1 MAVPMNA
8 LARLRAAAPDLWAG
22 LWRWTLIALGV
33 AAATYL
39 LLDRAAGA
47 DFVTACVLAG
57 LVVGAVLTRSEPLAI
72 ALMATP
78 AIVIAA
84 RVGIVP
90 GGLTVSD
97 AALAV
102 AFGVAILLGNR
113 DYSPPM
119 RALLWLNAIYQF
131 ATLFTVI
138 VNPFAA
144 NTIEWFH
151 AWLLVSGALIV
162 GWAIGRA
169 GKARL
174 ALTLLLLMAAV
185 YALGTFFT
193 AIGQWLHGDFF
204 GAVYP
209 TWPWPQHK
217 NAAGT
222 TLAFCAFIAYVNP
235 DWARLSRR
243 WMRLAFWVFV
253 AAMVLTQSRQ
263 AAIGLVVALLIY
275 TLRQGAA
282 KHILLA
288 VALAVPGI
296 FLVVQSVIEQVE
308 SQNKFNSV
316 YQRLDWLREVYAL
329 WKHEPIFGHG
339 LRYWYVH
346 PTANFQPPQAEV
358 EVVASAGLVGLL
370 GFAIMWVGVIIVL
383 WRVNPRFGMLAF
395 GVVLAR
401 IVQAQFDLFWVAVQ
415 VSTPF
420 LIAGICLGAQA
431 YERARNPDA
440 DDWWAHR
447 RDTRA
452 RDRAVKAKPVSHT
465 AARRLARSGI
475 RV

>member
-1 MAVPMNA
+1 MRTSM
-8 LARLRAAAPDLWAG
+8 LMRLRAAAPEWWANV
-22 LWRWTLIALGV
+22 WRWMLIAVGV

-39 LLDRAAGA
+39 MLDRGLG
-47 DFVTACVLAG
+47 DDVVTACVLAA
-57 LVVGAVLTRSEPLAI
+57 LVVGAVLTASEPLAL

-78 AIVIAA
+78 AVLIAA

-102 AFGVAILLGNR
+102 AFGAAILLGKR
-113 DYSPPM
+113 DFSPPM
-119 RALLWLNAIYQF
+119 RAMLWLNAIYQF

-138 VNPFAA
+138 VNPFVQ
-144 NTIEWFH
+144 NTIEWVH
-151 AWLLVSGALIV
+151 AWLLVSGALVV
-162 GWAIGRA
+162 GWALGRA

-174 ALTLLLLMAAV
+174 ALLLLLGMAGV
-185 YALGTFFT
+185 IALGTFGT
-193 AIGQWLHGDFF
+193 AIGQWLRGDLFNP
-204 GAVYP
+204 VYP

-235 DWARLSRR
+235 DWAQLPQR
-243 WMRLAFWVFV
+243 WMRVGFWTFV
-253 AAMVLTQSRQ
+253 VALVLTQSRQ
-263 AAIGLVVALLIY
+263 AAISLVIALLIH
-275 TLRQGAA
+275 TLRQGAL
-282 KHILLA
+282 KHIVLA

-296 FLVVQSVIEQVE
+296 ILVVQSVIEQIE

-329 WKHEPIFGHG
+329 WKHEPVFGHG

-346 PTANFQPPQAEV
+346 PTAQFQPPQAEL
-358 EVVASAGLVGLL
+358 EVVASTGLVGLL
-370 GFAIMWVGVIIVL
+370 GFVIMWAGFIVVL
-383 WRVNPRFGMLAF
+383 WRVDPGFGMLAF

-401 IVQAQFDLFWVAVQ
+401 ITQAQFDLFWVAVQ
-415 VSTPF
+415 TSIPF

-431 YERARNPDA
+431 FERERNPDA
-440 DDWWAHR
+440 ADWWAVSRTR
-447 RDTRA
+447 RTRA
-452 RDRAVKAKPVSHT
+452 QRRRDRANQTS
-465 AARRLARSGI
+465 AATTRRLARSGI

>member
-1 MAVPMNA
+1 MHAV
-8 LARLRAAAPDLWAG
+8 ARLRAAAPDLWAG
-22 LWRWTLIALGV
+22 VWRWTLVAAGV
-33 AAATYL
+33 TAATYF
-39 LLDRAAGA
+39 LLDGAAGP

-113 DYSPPM
+113 DFSPPM

-185 YALGTFFT
+185 YALGTLFT
-193 AIGQWLHGDFF
+193 AVGQWLHGDFF
-204 GAVYP
+204 SAVYP

-222 TLAFCAFIAYVNP
+222 TLAFCAFVAYVNP
-235 DWARLSRR
+235 DWAGLSHR
-243 WMRLAFWVFV
+243 WMRFAFWFFV
-253 AAMVLTQSRQ
+253 AAMMLTQSRQ
-263 AAIGLVVALLIY
+263 AVIGLLIALLIY

-282 KHILLA
+282 KHIVL
-288 VALAVPGI
+288 VVVLAVPGV
-296 FLVVQSVIEQVE
+296 FLVVQSVIEQIE

-316 YQRLDWLREVYAL
+316 YQRLDWLREVFAL

-358 EVVASAGLVGLL
+358 EVVASAGVVGLL
-370 GFAIMWVGVIIVL
+370 GFMIMLVGMMIVL

-401 IVQAQFDLFWVAVQ
+401 IVQGQFDLFWVAVQ

-431 YERARNPDA
+431 YDREKNPEA
-440 DDWWAHR
+440 DGWWLRR
-447 RDTRA
+447 RDRGL
-452 RDRAVKAKPVSHT
+452 RDGSRRTKPVSR
-465 AARRLARSGI
+465 AATRRLARSGI